1 MVKDVLRSAPQR
13 SILDLVPYSD
23 LINNTDDRREWVHQ
37 EDTDLE
43 GALSTLE
50 DRLSIQNYVGKWGK

>member
-1 MVKDVLRSAPQR
+1 MRSAPQR

-23 LINNTDDRREWVHQ
+23 LINNVDDGREWAHQ

>member
-1 MVKDVLRSAPQR
+1 MRSAPQR
-13 SILDLVPYSD
+13 SILDLVPYCD
-23 LINNTDDRREWVHQ
+23 LINNMADKREWAHQ
-37 EDTDLE
+37 EDTELE